1 MSIDVRSVKNKI
13 KLIKTDRMALK
24 LNYVLLVKGVLNENC
39 VVIGNF
45 LSYALWKEVEGVGG
59 KKVCVRV
66 CLYGLCKGKMR

>member
-59 KKVCVRV
+59 KKGVRACVFIRPV
-66 CLYGLCKGKMR
+66 